1 MAAAPAGWPS
11 WRITGARPATGLGR
25 SWRRW
30 RPPTV
35 PRTSTRSPT
44 PGATSSDAIELWDDV
59 PDAEALVGS
68 DLSAVLYDA
77 SWAMGVADRP
87 SLALALARRA
97 VERFDGAPDSERA
110 AMLDERLAWAA
121 TEFGDVALATE
132 LLTSALDRIGSAPPS
147 RAQVVV
153 LTCYARNIY
162 IRGLD
167 GAVPAAERAIAAAR
181 TVDVPFAEADALVT
195 LAGALRDMGDP
206 DAAIGHLREAI
217 AIAERLDDVW
227 ELGRAYDHLAGAFRE
242 RGDIEQAIEVARA
255 GFERARRSGAGGSF
269 GPKYA
274 LDHAWMLVTV
284 GRWSEARHYID
295 EAALLRPEGIMR
307 LLYCATAGWLETLSG
322 DFDAAHR
329 LLDEGRALGAEL
341 RDPRWAAWL
350 LVVGAQ
356 LELLEGRPLGAR
368 REVAEGLLGGPRYQ
382 ELTFA
387 GRIGL
392 EAEADIAELG
402 RARHR
407 DAEVAEARTRA
418 DELLARSRA
427 LVATFPDPASPT
439 VRWLE
444 ADLTTAEAEL
454 TRLEGRS
461 DPAAWTA
468 VAARWEALSQP
479 YEAAYARYRAA
490 EALLA
495 AGHRRSEA
503 EAELRAA
510 HGVAATLGARP
521 LQARIEALARR
532 GRIDLACRGARAS
545 STRRPISSSTAEAAD
560 PFGLT
565 TREREVLALLA
576 EGRTNRQIG
585 DALFIS
591 SSTAGVHVSNILGKL
606 GVTTPDGGGGGRR
619 AARPGELRW
628 PKCPIWGSGAR

>member
-1 MAAAPAGWPS
+1 
-11 WRITGARPATGLGR
+11 
-25 SWRRW
+25 
-30 RPPTV
+30 
-35 PRTSTRSPT
+35 
-44 PGATSSDAIELWDDV
+44 
-59 PDAEALVGS
+59 
-68 DLSAVLYDA
+68 
-77 SWAMGVADRP
+77 
-87 SLALALARRA
+87 
-97 VERFDGAPDSERA
+97 
-110 AMLDERLAWAA
+110 MLDERLAWAA

-181 TVDVPFAEADALVT
+181 TVDVPFAEADALIT
-195 LAGALRDMGDP
+195 LAGALRDVGRP
-206 DAAIGHLREAI
+206 GSRRSVISTRRSRSPSGSTTSGSSAAPTTTWPAPPAR
-217 AIAERLDDVW
+217 
-227 ELGRAYDHLAGAFRE
+227 
-242 RGDIEQAIEVARA
+242 RGDVERAIEVARA

-269 GPKYA
+269 GPKYV

-295 EAALLRPEGIMR
+295 EAALLGPEGIMR

-392 EAEADIAELG
+392 EAEADLAELG

-427 LVATFPDPASPT
+427 ARRDVPGSGLADRPLARGRPDHGRGGADPARGT
-439 VRWLE
+439 VR
-444 ADLTTAEAEL
+444 
-454 TRLEGRS
+454 TRPPGPRSPRAGRRS
-461 DPAAWTA
+461 ASRTKRPTPAT
-468 VAARWEALSQP
+468 ET
-479 YEAAYARYRAA
+479 A

-495 AGHRRSEA
+495 AGHRRPEA

-510 HGVAATLGARP
+510 HASRRRSARDRSRHGSRRWRAAGGSSWWRARRHRHRVGAASSSARARVVARVVGGRLGRPLRAHRPASARSWHCSRRAGRTARSATRCSSARARP
-521 LQARIEALARR
+521 ASTSRTSS
-532 GRIDLACRGARAS
+532 AS
-545 STRRPISSSTAEAAD
+545 SA
-560 PFGLT
+560 
-565 TREREVLALLA
+565 
-576 EGRTNRQIG
+576 
-585 DALFIS
+585 
-591 SSTAGVHVSNILGKL
+591 
-606 GVTTPDGGGGGRR
+606 
-619 AARPGELRW
+619 
-628 PKCPIWGSGAR
+628 